1 MKIIVC
7 IKQVP
12 VVSAMKF
19 DPETKTLKREGV
31 PSEVSS
37 FDIRAL
43 LKAVELRGTHGGEVT
58 VITMGP
64 PQAKAALEHCLAL
77 GADRAIHMVDRA
89 FAGSDTLATAR
100 ALALA
105 IKREAF
111 DLILCGRHSTDAET
125 GQVGP
130 ELAEFLGLP
139 QVTAA
144 RKITVEAGPSTG
156 KITVERETDLGF
168 ETVECSLPVLLS
180 ATEDLAPERFP
191 AKADREKA
199 KEKPIQEVTA
209 SDLSADL
216 SLFGSSGSP
225 TWVAAIETV
234 EVPRE
239 KRVIAGESLPGQVNQ
254 LVEALLERGL
264 FGQWTE
270 EDREG
275 RQRQKSSVAD
285 GKSIWVVAEILS
297 GSVRPVSLEL
307 LGKAVDLAERTGG
320 QVTALVMGSELDRYV
335 QTLGRYG
342 ADTVYLAD
350 DPCLEPYT
358 TDAHAAV
365 LAQAVQNLHPS
376 IVLIPSTV
384 NGRDLAPRVA
394 ARLELGLT
402 GDCIDLDLDSQGRL
416 LQYKP
421 AFGGNVVAPILSRT
435 FPEMATLRPGMLKK
449 LLPDPSRQAR
459 VEKIPVNG
467 LAEAR
472 VRVISQTGEEAAR
485 AAALDAADIVV
496 GVGKGVGGPANLAV
510 AEKLAEVL
518 GAPLATTRDVADLG
532 WLPRQHQVG
541 LTGRAIAP
549 KLYLAIA
556 IRGAFEHLV
565 GIRRAGIVVAINK
578 NPKAP
583 IFQAADLGIVGDYAE
598 VVPLL
603 TAALA
608 AAKERR
614 SGKQSS

>member
-1 MKIIVC
+1 MKILVC

-37 FDIRAL
+37 FDVRAL
-43 LKAVELRGTHGGEVT
+43 LKAIELRGIHDGEVA

-100 ALALA
+100 ALAMA
-105 IKREAF
+105 IKREIF

-130 ELAEFLGLP
+130 ELAEFLGIP
-139 QVTAA
+139 QITAVRKVTVGD
-144 RKITVEAGPSTG
+144 K
-156 KITVERETDLGF
+156 KITVERETDMGF
-168 ETVECSLPVLLS
+168 ETVECPLPALLS

-191 AKADREKA
+191 SKADREKA

-209 SDLSADL
+209 SNLSADL
-216 SLFGSSGSP
+216 SLFGASGSP
-225 TWVAAIETV
+225 TWVSSIETV
-234 EVPRE
+234 DVPRE
-239 KRVIAGESLPGQVNQ
+239 KKVIEGESLPAQVNQ

-264 FGQWTE
+264 FGQWAE
-270 EDREG
+270 EDREA
-275 RQRQKSSVAD
+275 RQKQAGRATS
-285 GKSIWVVAEILS
+285 GKSIWVVAEILN

-307 LGKAVDLAERTGG
+307 LGKAADLAETTGG
-320 QVTALVMGSELDRYV
+320 QVAALVIGNGLDQYTE
-335 QTLGRYG
+335 TLGIHG
-342 ADTVYLAD
+342 ADTVYVAD
-350 DPCLEPYT
+350 DPRLEPYT
-358 TDAHAAV
+358 TEAYAAV
-365 LAQAVQNLHPS
+365 LTQAIRNFHPS
-376 IVLIPSTV
+376 IVLVPSTV

-402 GDCIDLDLDSQGRL
+402 GDCIDLDIDNQGRL

-449 LLPDPSRQAR
+449 LPPDLSRQAR

-467 LAEAR
+467 LAQAR
-472 VRVISQTGEEAAR
+472 VHIIAQTGEEAAG
-485 AAALDAADIVV
+485 AAALDAADIVI
-496 GVGKGVGGPANLAV
+496 GVGKGVGSQANLEV
-510 AEKLAEVL
+510 VEKLAEIL
-518 GAPLATTRDVADLG
+518 DAPLATTRDVADLG
-532 WLPRQHQVG
+532 WLARQYQVG

-549 KLYLAIA
+549 KLYFAIA

-565 GIRRAGIVVAINK
+565 GIRRAGIVIAINK

-583 IFQAADLGIVGDYAE
+583 IFKAADLGIVGDYAE

-603 TAALA
+603 TAALS

-614 SGKQSS
+614 PK